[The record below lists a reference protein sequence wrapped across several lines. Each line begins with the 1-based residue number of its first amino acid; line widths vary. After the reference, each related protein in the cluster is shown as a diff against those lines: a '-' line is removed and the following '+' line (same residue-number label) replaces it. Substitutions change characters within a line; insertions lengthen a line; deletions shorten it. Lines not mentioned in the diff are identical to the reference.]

1 MLGAT
6 FGTQDITHA
15 ARRKQRGTSLTLQ
28 PSIDVWGD
36 LNPGLRKTL
45 TAVVSLRGAIQ
56 VHTSVE
62 GGHAI
67 VIQ

>member
-1 MLGAT
+1 MY
-6 FGTQDITHA
+6 GTQDITHA
-15 ARRKQRGTSLTLQ
+15 ARRIQRGNTLNLQ
-28 PSIDVWGD
+28 PTNAAWGD
-36 LNPGLRKTL
+36 LNPGIRKTL

-56 VHTSVE
+56 VLTSVE